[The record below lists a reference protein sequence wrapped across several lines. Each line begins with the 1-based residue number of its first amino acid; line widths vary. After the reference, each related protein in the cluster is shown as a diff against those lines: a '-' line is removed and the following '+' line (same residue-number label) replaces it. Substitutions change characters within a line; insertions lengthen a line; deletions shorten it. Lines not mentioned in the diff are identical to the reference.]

1 MTVKRCPSCAE
12 VMTQEPYIIN
22 GESIMFWVC
31 PEGDWEEP
39 VVPSSAIAPDQQEPQ
54 ADT

>member
-1 MTVKRCPSCAE
+1 MTVKWCPSCAE
-12 VMTQEPYIIN
+12 IMVQQPYIIN

-39 VVPSSAIAPDQQEPQ
+39 VNSAPNSTTEEPE
-54 ADT
+54 AES

>member
-12 VMTQEPYIIN
+12 VMVQETYVIN
-22 GESIMFWVC
+22 GQPFLFWVC

-39 VVPSSAIAPDQQEPQ
+39 VETSSNSEAGIPEEE
-54 ADT
+54 

>member
-12 VMTQEPYIIN
+12 VMVQQPYIIN

-39 VVPSSAIAPDQQEPQ
+39 VSNQNALAENPEQPEAES
-54 ADT
+54 

>member
-12 VMTQEPYIIN
+12 VMDQEPYIIN

-39 VVPSSAIAPDQQEPQ
+39 VNPSIASAPEEPE
-54 ADT
+54 AES

>member
-12 VMTQEPYIIN
+12 VMVQVPYIIN
-22 GESIMFWVC
+22 GESIMFWEC

-39 VVPSSAIAPDQQEPQ
+39 VNSAPISATEETE
-54 ADT
+54 AES